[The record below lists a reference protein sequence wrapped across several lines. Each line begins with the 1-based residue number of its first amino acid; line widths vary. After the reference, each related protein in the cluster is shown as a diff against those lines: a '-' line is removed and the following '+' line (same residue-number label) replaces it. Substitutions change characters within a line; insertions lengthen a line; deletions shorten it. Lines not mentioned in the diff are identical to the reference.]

1 MVQAR
6 KLPPQ
11 AERLPSD
18 PRIVKVSRPGRHGGT
33 LRVVFGRSKDTRI
46 MVVYGYARLV
56 TYDQAFNLKPDILAG
71 IDVQEGRIF
80 TLRLRKGHRWSDGA
94 PFTAEDFRYYWEDI
108 ANNKSLSPLGAP
120 KQLIVNGKPPVFEV
134 VDAQTVRFS
143 WNEPNPHFLPALG
156 SATPLYIYR
165 PAGR

>member
-1 MVQAR
+1 MSIPLKILSMALIAMVAAAALAASGAAQVAAPIESPALAEMVQAR

-94 PFTAEDFRYYWEDI
+94 PFTAEDFRYY
-108 ANNKSLSPLGAP
+108 L
-120 KQLIVNGKPPVFEV
+120 
-134 VDAQTVRFS
+134 
-143 WNEPNPHFLPALG
+143 
-156 SATPLYIYR
+156 
-165 PAGR
+165 